1 MKKIFLIFS
10 LLILSQAQAQ
20 NPINIQIT
28 GSCNAYYSG
37 TYVYSGLVNGKNSYS
52 KNFLFQGYNFVFSVA
67 FDNTK
72 WVLHVEPD
80 LAETLF
86 INNTVPAGLLPPSTG
101 WSLTECPDGTMTI
114 EGVLSLN
121 DNNEDKNNLSFYPN
135 PTRDYLAI
143 SSTKNS
149 STSFTY
155 QLIDITGRNVTAGA
169 ALYNEKIN
177 IANLETGNYII
188 QIKDENGKI
197 SNGKLIKQ

>member
-1 MKKIFLIFS
+1 MKKTFLILF

-20 NPINIQIT
+20 SPIDVQII
-28 GSCNAYYSG
+28 GSCSAFNSG

-52 KNFLFQGYNFVFSVA
+52 KNLLFQGFNFVFSVA

-72 WVLHVEPD
+72 WVLHVAPD
-80 LAETLF
+80 LAETIF
-86 INNTVPAGLLPPSTG
+86 INNTVPAGLLPPATG
-101 WSLTECPDGTMTI
+101 WTLTECPDGTMTI
-114 EGVLSLN
+114 GGLLSLN
-121 DNNEDKNNLSFYPN
+121 DNDEDKNDLSFYPN
-135 PTRDYLAI
+135 PTTDYLTIA
-143 SSTKNS
+143 STKNS

-155 QLIDITGRNVTAGA
+155 KLIDITGRNIKSGP

-177 IANLETGNYII
+177 VANLETGNYII